1 MSLRRVRRIIDDQ
14 DIRFVD
20 FRFTDLLGGWRHISY
35 AIEAFDEDMF
45 VNGVGF
51 DGSSVRGFQ
60 GIEDSDMLLR
70 PDSQTAFVDPFCEA
84 PTLAFIC
91 NVKDPITLALYSRD
105 PRYIVEKATRFL
117 EGSRLADTCYFGP
130 EAEFYVF
137 DDVRY
142 DQTVNEAFYR
152 VDSANGAWN
161 TGREEAPNLGNK
173 PGLKQAYFRM
183 PPTDPY
189 QDLRSRM
196 ISNLRSCDVDAELHH
211 QEVGSGGQCEIGLKY
226 KPILEMADSVMKF
239 KHIVKNTAHADGRTV
254 TFMPK
259 PLFGDNGSGMHCH
272 VSLWQRGR
280 NLFYDGDKYGG
291 LSDMARWFTGGIL
304 HHAASL
310 LAFTCPTANSYRRLV
325 PGFEAPVKL
334 VYSMRNR
341 SAAIRIPM
349 YSLSAPAKRIEFR
362 CPDPSA
368 NPYLAFAA
376 ILMAGI
382 DGVLHRIEPP
392 DPVDEDIYE
401 MPEEEQRKIRDT
413 PPTLKAALEALEA
426 DCDFLYRGGV
436 FTPDVVDTWVRFK
449 RAHEL
454 AYMDQRPHPA
464 EFALYYDC

>member
-196 ISNLRSCDVDAELHH
+196 ISNLRGCGVDAELHH

-226 KPILEMADSVMKF
+226 KPILEMADAVMKF